1 VGGQHRRRAPY
12 SRPGMAKAMSAVV
25 TEAEGIVVCVLIVML
40 FMKTFVGQLYV
51 VPSGSMQ
58 NTLKI
63 GDTLVVSRLAAEF
76 SRPHR
81 GEIIVFRDPGGW
93 TIPADRHESG
103 IGQAMISALIFLGLL
118 PDQSSSD
125 LVKRVIGLPG
135 DIVECDARGRFTV
148 NGQTVAAPYLYPGN
162 RSCYF
167 PFEVKVPAGS
177 LWVEGDHRAISA
189 DSRYHRDVND
199 GAVPISDVIGEVV
212 GVLPAT

>member
-1 VGGQHRRRAPY
+1 MRGLHRRRTPAARRGVADTKP
-12 SRPGMAKAMSAVV
+12 AVLRD
-25 TEAEGIVVCVLIVML
+25 AGLIVVCVLIMML
-40 FMKTFVGQLYV
+40 FIKTFIGQLYV
-51 VPSGSMQ
+51 VPSGSME

-76 SRPHR
+76 STPHR

-93 TIPADRHESG
+93 SSPQERQESG
-103 IGQAMISALIFLGLL
+103 IRQAVTSALIFLGLL
-118 PDQSSSD
+118 PNQSTSD

-148 NGQTVAAPYLYPGN
+148 NGKTVAEPYLYPGN
-162 RSCYF
+162 QPCYF
-167 PFEVKVPAGS
+167 PFEVKVPPGS

-189 DSRYHRDVND
+189 DSRYHRNIND

-212 GVLPAT
+212 GVLPSG

>member
-1 VGGQHRRRAPY
+1 VGGQHRRQAPAQ
-12 SRPGMAKAMSAVV
+12 RPGKARLAMLVDA
-25 TEAEGIVVCVLIVML
+25 GLIVACVLSAML
-40 FMKTFVGQLYV
+40 FVRTFIGQLYV

-76 SRPHR
+76 STPYR

-93 TIPADRHESG
+93 TVPQERRESG
-103 IGQAMISALIFLGLL
+103 IGHAMVSALIFLGLL

-135 DIVECDARGRFTV
+135 DIVECDASGRFTV
-148 NGQTVAAPYLYPGN
+148 NGVAVAEPYLYPGN

-167 PFEVKVPAGS
+167 PFEVKVPPGS

-189 DSRYHRDVND
+189 DSRYHRNVND
-199 GAVPISDVIGEVV
+199 GAVPIGDVIGEVV
-212 GVLPAT
+212 AVLPST